1 MKTQATVVMVDDEE
15 MVLTSV
21 RAMLSIETE
30 HEVKTFT
37 EPAKA
42 VTYLETNEVHV
53 IVSDYMMPVMNGI
66 DLLARA
72 RQLQPEAPRVLL
84 TGHADKASA
93 IQAINHVGLF
103 HYLEKPW
110 DNEQLLLVINNAI
123 ERATL
128 LRELKEKVA
137 ELSTANSSLREVQT
151 RLLKAF
157 L

>member
-21 RAMLSIETE
+21 RAMLAIETE
-30 HEVKTFT
+30 HEVQTFT

-42 VTYLETNEVHV
+42 VSYLENNEIHV

-93 IQAINHVGLF
+93 IQAINNVGLF